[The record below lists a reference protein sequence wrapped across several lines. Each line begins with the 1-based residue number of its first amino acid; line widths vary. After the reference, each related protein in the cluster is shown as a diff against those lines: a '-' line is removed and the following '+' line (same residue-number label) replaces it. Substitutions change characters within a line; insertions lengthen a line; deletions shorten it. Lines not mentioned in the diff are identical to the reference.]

1 MRNTRRETWAVIA
14 DNSKSTYLVSSKGR
28 CKRIIKANKTE
39 IVNDGVRLD
48 TQPTYLHFYNDYV
61 HRLVAK
67 AFIPNPHNYEQVDHI
82 NNDRTDNRVANLRWM
97 PRQRNNQRKHAKK
110 LRS

>member
-28 CKRIIKANKTE
+28 CKRIIKAEKKE
-39 IVNDGVRLD
+39 IVSGGVRLD

-82 NNDRTDNRVANLRWM
+82 NNDRSDNRVSNLRWM
-97 PRQRNNQRKHAKK
+97 PRQRNN
-110 LRS
+110 